1 MQTPPEPSGA
11 TERTPPRP
19 RRWRRWVLLGL
30 GALGAALVVLLA
42 ALAIAAPGIRSEL
55 QRGRDALERGK
66 SALVAGRS
74 QEAAQ
79 AFDVAEGAFSG
90 AADSSLIGLAGAVPW
105 LGNTADAVRAIAEA
119 GELTSKAA
127 SLVDDAVTEL
137 PGGLGAL
144 APATEGIPLD
154 QMAGLAKAVTQAE
167 ILAGDALEK
176 LRAAPSSLVLPPVAS
191 ARDEALRELERT
203 HRQLLAGATI
213 LRELP
218 SFLGA
223 DEPKHYLFGAS
234 NPAELRGTGGLIGAY
249 AILTV
254 DDGRLDLS
262 EFRPIQSLP
271 ILDLDQHVSPS
282 PEYSTNFDYYR
293 TGLGFWVNAN
303 MTPDFPLAAEAL
315 WLSYAEAT
323 GEELDGVI
331 VADPFAL
338 EALMRVTGPVTVRGT
353 GIELTDRTVVPFVT
367 NEAYALFDTNEQRKL
382 VLGRVAQAV
391 LDGFLSEEGNDLQR
405 ERAMLRAFDDGHV
418 KVWSAEPDMQ
428 SGLELTTAGGAF
440 DPQGTDVVS
449 VITNSA
455 SGTKLDFYQGRTVT
469 YEVRLGPGGTATA
482 SLRADLRNDSPTSG
496 YPPYVIG
503 PYKTYSTKPGEN
515 VAVVDLYCDRGCIL
529 QGGTRNGEPVELERY
544 STDGFPYFE
553 DYVRTP
559 SGDTATIEAQLLLTD
574 AWIGSNTGGT
584 YRLSF
589 VGQSTI
595 RPARVRILIQAPEGM
610 RFTSWS
616 DDLSRQGGSLV
627 FDGMPAA
634 NLDLRTTFAPSLPVR
649 LWRSLID
656 KVT

>member
-1 MQTPPEPSGA
+1 M
-11 TERTPPRP
+11 
-19 RRWRRWVLLGL
+19 LGL
-30 GALGAALVVLLA
+30 AALGTALVVLLA
-42 ALAIAAPGIRSEL
+42 ALAVAAPGIRSEL

-119 GELTSKAA
+119 GETTSKAA
-127 SLVDDAVTEL
+127 SLLDDAVNDL

-144 APATEGIPLD
+144 APATDGIPLERL
-154 QMAGLAKAVTQAE
+154 AGLAKAVTQAE
-167 ILAGDALEK
+167 ILAADALET
-176 LRAAPSSLVLPPVAS
+176 LRAAPTSLVLPPVAS

-271 ILDLDQHVSPS
+271 ILDLDRHVSPS

-293 TGLGFWVNAN
+293 TGVGFWVNAN

-315 WLSYAEAT
+315 WLSYAGAT

-338 EALMRVTGPVTVRGT
+338 QALMRVTGPVTVRGT
-353 GIELTDRTVVPFVT
+353 EIELTDRTVVRFVT

-391 LDGFLSEEGNDLQR
+391 LDAFLSDEGDDLRR

-428 SGLELTTAGGAF
+428 SGLELTAAGGAF

-455 SGTKLDFYQGRTVT
+455 SGTKLDFYQERTVT
-469 YEVRLGPGGTATA
+469 YEVHLGPGGTATA
-482 SLRADLRNDSPTSG
+482 SLRTDLQERLADLRLP
-496 YPPYVIG
+496 
-503 PYKTYSTKPGEN
+503 
-515 VAVVDLYCDRGCIL
+515 AVRDRTVQDLL
-529 QGGTRNGEPVELERY
+529 H
-544 STDGFPYFE
+544 
-553 DYVRTP
+553 
-559 SGDTATIEAQLLLTD
+559 
-574 AWIGSNTGGT
+574 
-584 YRLSF
+584 
-589 VGQSTI
+589 
-595 RPARVRILIQAPEGM
+595 QAG
-610 RFTSWS
+610 
-616 DDLSRQGGSLV
+616 
-627 FDGMPAA
+627 
-634 NLDLRTTFAPSLPVR
+634 
-649 LWRSLID
+649 
-656 KVT
+656 